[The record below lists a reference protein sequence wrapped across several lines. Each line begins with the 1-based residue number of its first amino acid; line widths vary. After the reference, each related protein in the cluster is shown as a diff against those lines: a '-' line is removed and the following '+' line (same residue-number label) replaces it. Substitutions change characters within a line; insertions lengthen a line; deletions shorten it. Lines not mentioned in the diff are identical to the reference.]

1 MSANAARS
9 SGGGAGGGGGGVSG
23 KTLFAENP
31 ATGDEGPG
39 FWTDEEIILS
49 EMRAIIQGGSSPSV
63 TWTVRYA
70 ADRSAVGTEVVT
82 GGTVSTNTTT
92 GDAVT
97 VFNNG
102 TIPAN
107 RFVWLETPTVATG
120 VNAPN
125 IFHVTLTPA

>member
-1 MSANAARS
+1 MSANLADAA
-9 SGGGAGGGGGGVSG
+9 GGGGGGGGVSG
-23 KTLFAENP
+23 KTLFTESP

-39 FWTDEEIILS
+39 FWTDEEIVLS
-49 EMRAIIQGGSSPSV
+49 EMRAIIQGGATPSV

-70 ADRSAVGTEVVT
+70 ADRSAAGTEVVT

-107 RFVWLETPTVATG
+107 SFVWLETPTVTTG
-120 VNAPN
+120 VNAPS